1 MDKKFLNKVTEQ
13 IISETRIYYGMG
25 ENGMGEIRFP
35 FLFRSRFVFFF
46 TSSFF
51 MSSAHYLLPSILFSD
66 HCKDVYGLNEDEIE
80 YVWKEYKDDIV
91 YKIDN
96 NGL

>member
-1 MDKKFLNKVTEQ
+1 MDKKFLDKVVDQ
-13 IISETRIYYGMG
+13 IVRETRIDYGMG
-25 ENGMGEIRFP
+25 EIQFP
-35 FLFRSRFVFFF
+35 FIFHSSFSYFF

-51 MSSAHYLLPSILFSD
+51 MSSALLSSPFLFFSD
-66 HCKDVYGLNEDEIE
+66 HCEDVYGLNEEETE
-80 YVWKEYKDDIV
+80 YVWEEYKDDIV

>member
-1 MDKKFLNKVTEQ
+1 MDKRFLDKVVDQ
-13 IISETRIYYGMG
+13 IIAETRIDYD
-25 ENGMGEIRFP
+25 MGEIRFP
-35 FLFRSRFVFFF
+35 FLFRSRFVYVF